1 MKKTTTGE
9 IKRGLRK
16 NVRRCK
22 DLFQGLLETPNCRRD
37 RLVSCI
43 NQTVD
48 LTKLNIG
55 LFNFSVYKP
64 AYYNCFLYRRFL
76 LKKRISVLFRIL
88 PSLSLFPHCCKV
100 HPHKHCRFEQYPV
113 HLLHF

>member
-9 IKRGLRK
+9 IKWGLRK

-64 AYYNCFLYRRFL
+64 AYYTYNELTEMFEQRENQN
-76 LKKRISVLFRIL
+76 
-88 PSLSLFPHCCKV
+88 PLFPCSLTPIEMLEGIEANLFIV
-100 HPHKHCRFEQYPV
+100 LDILQ
-113 HLLHF
+113 